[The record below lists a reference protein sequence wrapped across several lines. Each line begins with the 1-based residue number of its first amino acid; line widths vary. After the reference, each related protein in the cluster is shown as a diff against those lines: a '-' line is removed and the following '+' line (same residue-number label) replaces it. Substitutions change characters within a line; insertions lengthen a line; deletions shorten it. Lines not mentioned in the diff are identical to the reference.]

1 MYSGVLQAETCLVS
15 LVHPLLRHLKQQQ
28 HGLSAA
34 EGPCTT
40 ASPAPRPQALS
51 PRPSLSPQVNNATAR
66 VMTNK
71 KVANPYTN
79 GKGQREGLQ
88 QAGAALG
95 TALSGCREA
104 LAMNALHTC
113 RERTA
118 PALGRSAAPRA
129 LLLPG
134 DGAVAPQSTVESE
147 CPVLTSSLCPQ
158 AGS

>member
-1 MYSGVLQAETCLVS
+1 MYGGVLQAETCLVS

-40 ASPAPRPQALS
+40 TSPAQCPQALS

-79 GKGQREGLQ
+79 GKGQREGCSRQGQLW
-88 QAGAALG
+88 ARHCLAAMRLW
-95 TALSGCREA
+95 
-104 LAMNALHTC
+104 
-113 RERTA
+113 
-118 PALGRSAAPRA
+118 
-129 LLLPG
+129 
-134 DGAVAPQSTVESE
+134 Q
-147 CPVLTSSLCPQ
+147 
-158 AGS
+158 